1 MTPDDVT
8 VAERLER
15 NRLSLSS
22 GAGSA
27 AEVVAGLCGLQAQE
41 LPAARLAVRARS
53 SGLTDA
59 AVERERVEDRSFIR
73 TWAMRG
79 TLHLVPSADWEW
91 LRSLTG
97 AASIRSNARRSAE
110 LGLDEQTYR
119 RALEITQLALAGG
132 GSLSREEWKDAL
144 TGHGVDASGQ
154 RAPYLLARASAE
166 GLICEGPV
174 CSGKPTYV
182 LLDEWL
188 GPRPPAPADRTEAL
202 NRLVHRYL
210 AAYGPAAAED
220 LAAWSGLGVRECR
233 EAFFDAQPELV
244 ELPAGSRRLWSANSR
259 PAASPKAGTRLLPA
273 FDTFLLGYRDRAL
286 HLDPRHATKVNAGGG
301 IVKPVVLVDGRAQ
314 GTWRLRRRGTERAV
328 VGVTPFEN
336 NELPGDGIE
345 AEVADI
351 ARFLGLAVEPA

>member
-15 NRLSLSS
+15 NRLSLGS
-22 GAGSA
+22 GASSA
-27 AEVVAGLCGLQAQE
+27 AEVVAGLCGVQAQE
-41 LPAARLAVRARS
+41 LPAARLAVRVRS

-59 AVERERVEDRSFIR
+59 AVERERVVDRSFIR

-79 TLHLVPSADWEW
+79 TLHLVLSEDWEW

-110 LGLDEQTYR
+110 LGLDEPTYR
-119 RALEITQLALAGG
+119 RALEITQRALAGG
-132 GSLSREEWKDAL
+132 GSFARAEWKEAL
-144 TGHGVDASGQ
+144 AGHGVDASGQ

-166 GLICEGPV
+166 GVICEGPMRG
-174 CSGKPTYV
+174 GKPTYV
-182 LLDEWL
+182 LLEEWL
-188 GPRPPAPADRTEAL
+188 GPRPPAPADRAEAL

-233 EAFFDAQPELV
+233 EAFSDADPQFV
-244 ELPAGSRRLWSANSR
+244 EVPAGSRRLWSTGSR
-259 PAASPKAGTRLLPA
+259 PAASGRAGTRLLPA
-273 FDTFLLGYRDRAL
+273 FDSFLLGYRDRGL

-301 IVKPVVLVDGRAQ
+301 IVKPVVLVDGRAE

-328 VGVTPFEN
+328 VEVTPFEG
-336 NELPGDGIE
+336 NELPGNGIE

-351 ARFLGLAVEPA
+351 ARFLGLAVDLA